1 MTFRTLMAA
10 CLATTFASA
19 ASAASAAPTAQ
30 DPARVPPGEYV
41 LDKSHASLVVKVA
54 HMGFSG
60 YTMRFDRLGGTFTY
74 DPAAWSTTKATITVD
89 PASISTG
96 QASFD
101 REIAGPKFFDSG
113 RYPAITFVT
122 TALSADAQGHGQVVG
137 DLTFHGVTRPV
148 TLDTVFNGVGP
159 GMLGVGTRLGFSGHG
174 RIKRSDFGVDAVSSL
189 VGDDVDLA
197 FEVEFTRK

>member
-1 MTFRTLMAA
+1 MTFRTLTAA
-10 CLATTFASA
+10 CLATSLAT
-19 ASAASAAPTAQ
+19 TAWAVPNSQ

-60 YTMRFDRLGGTFTY
+60 YTMRFDRLEGTFTY
-74 DPAAWSTTKATITVD
+74 DPAAWTTTKATITVD

-96 QASFD
+96 QPSFD
-101 REIAGPKFFDSG
+101 RQIAGSQFLDAA
-113 RYPAITFVT
+113 RYPAITFT
-122 TALSADAQGHGQVVG
+122 TKALSLDAEGRGRIDG
-137 DLTFHGVTRPV
+137 ELTFHGVTRPV
-148 TLDTVFNGVGP
+148 TLEATFNGVGS
-159 GMLGVGTRLGFSGHG
+159 GMLGVGTRLGVSGHG
-174 RIKRSDFGVDAVSSL
+174 RIKRSEFGVDAVSSL

>member
-1 MTFRTLMAA
+1 MRQVR
-10 CLATTFASA
+10 CTTQKLVAISA
-19 ASAASAAPTAQ
+19 LPPKAKITA
-30 DPARVPPGEYV
+30 DVCSGLRRP
-41 LDKSHASLVVKVA
+41 KLV
-54 HMGFSG
+54 HSSP
-60 YTMRFDRLGGTFTY
+60 RF
-74 DPAAWSTTKATITVD
+74 
-89 PASISTG
+89 STG

-122 TALSADAQGHGQVVG
+122 TALTADAQGHGQIVG